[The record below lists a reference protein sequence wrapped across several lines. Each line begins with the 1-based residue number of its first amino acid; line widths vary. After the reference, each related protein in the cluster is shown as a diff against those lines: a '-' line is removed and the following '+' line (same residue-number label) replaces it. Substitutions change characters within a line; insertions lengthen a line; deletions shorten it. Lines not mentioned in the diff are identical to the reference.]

1 MTALRV
7 ATVVVTRNRSA
18 VLGETLRAA
27 QAQTRRADRLYVVDN
42 ASRDSTTELL
52 RTEFPD
58 ASHLR
63 LAENLGFPGGLAHGI
78 EAAWSD
84 GFDAFWLLD
93 DDSVPE
99 PDALETLVVTRE
111 RAAGSAGIVGCRGG
125 VVRFG
130 LIRHLDDPRVRDD
143 RAVADALPSV
153 DFVLLDGSLVSRC
166 VIDAIGFP
174 RVDYFMMLEDVEY
187 SLRARRAN
195 LAVFVTDR
203 DLMRRAHLGS
213 VPGTALWR
221 SYYQSRNHV
230 RMALDFRSPSLLLG
244 CMARQAR
251 FMSAALAAPDRR
263 RERVKLRLRGIWDGL
278 RGRMG
283 RRVEPD
289 ASR

>member
-1 MTALRV
+1 
-7 ATVVVTRNRSA
+7 
-18 VLGETLRAA
+18 
-27 QAQTRRADRLYVVDN
+27 
-42 ASRDSTTELL
+42 
-52 RTEFPD
+52 
-58 ASHLR
+58 
-63 LAENLGFPGGLAHGI
+63 
-78 EAAWSD
+78 
-84 GFDAFWLLD
+84 
-93 DDSVPE
+93 
-99 PDALETLVVTRE
+99 
-111 RAAGSAGIVGCRGG
+111 
-125 VVRFG
+125 
-130 LIRHLDDPRVRDD
+130 VRDD

-195 LAVFVTDR
+195 FAVFVTDR